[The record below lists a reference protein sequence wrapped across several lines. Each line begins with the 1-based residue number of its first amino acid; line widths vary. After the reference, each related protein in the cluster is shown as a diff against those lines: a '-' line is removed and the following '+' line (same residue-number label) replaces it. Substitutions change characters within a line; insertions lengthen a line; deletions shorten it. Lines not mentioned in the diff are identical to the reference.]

1 MRQILDEVAP
11 EELAVL
17 PGQYIDLLLGEKHLL
32 PFQLQGKYL
41 DGLLYVPLDGTQ
53 YFDSKVIHG
62 PCCLTK
68 KHKDGSITYHHNALV
83 AVIAHPDLAQ
93 VLPTRCEEIRIQ
105 DGRSKND
112 HELCAATRLL
122 PHVKQALGSQKAIIG
137 GDSLFANAPFI
148 RTTTGLGF
156 HYLLT
161 IKEGYQGYPFIQFN
175 KLSLDKKTKVF
186 QTKDKKYQSY
196 YEFANNLIL
205 NGDNQDIKVNFVHFK
220 QINTKTGETIT
231 FDFITDIP
239 LCIENISQI
248 VKIGRTRWK
257 IENETF
263 NTLKNQGY
271 QYEHNFGHG
280 SKFLSQN
287 FAQLMLLA
295 FLFDQI
301 QQILD
306 PLFKKA
312 LTICA
317 SKKLLWIRLRQI
329 FDLVPCKNM
338 EDIYKIIAKQ
348 IKLNIQLII

>member
-1 MRQILDEVAP
+1 MIIDELLADLQTKFKLIKDHRNPINTQISLSNVLLSGFAIFSLKDSSLLQYVKQYKERKENLKMVYGITACPSDTAMRQILDEVAP
-11 EELAVL
+11 EELEVL
-17 PGQYIDLLLGEKHLL
+17 PGHYIDLLLSEKHLL

-53 YFDSKVIHG
+53 YFDSKSVHC

-68 KHKDGSITYHHNALV
+68 KHKDGTITYHHNALV

-93 VLPTRCEEIRIQ
+93 VLPTMCEEIRIQ
-105 DGRSKND
+105 DGSCKND

-122 PHVKQALGSQKAIIG
+122 PHVQQALGSQKAIIG

-186 QTKDKKYQSY
+186 QTKDKKYQY
-196 YEFANNLIL
+196 HYEFANGLIL

-220 QINTKTGETIT
+220 RINNKTGEIIT
-231 FDFITDIP
+231 FNFITDIP
-239 LCIENISQI
+239 LCIENIIQI

-263 NTLKNQGY
+263 SIG
-271 QYEHNFGHG
+271 
-280 SKFLSQN
+280 
-287 FAQLMLLA
+287 
-295 FLFDQI
+295 
-301 QQILD
+301 
-306 PLFKKA
+306 
-312 LTICA
+312 
-317 SKKLLWIRLRQI
+317 
-329 FDLVPCKNM
+329 VPT
-338 EDIYKIIAKQ
+338 E
-348 IKLNIQLII
+348 